1 MARWACALSAIQKTV
16 SMKCKLTPI
25 TLCHVG
31 SGNTLKRNVDFVAD
45 GDKLGIVDVRKIFD
59 IVGVDGIA
67 GWCSAID
74 RRENILNYV
83 RGYKPNAQLR
93 DICSTILEVE
103 NGHSEPN
110 NVKELR
116 EHIRSLGVPYI
127 PASSLKGAI
136 ATAILAADPYDS
148 KLKIPEKIN
157 KKNNC
162 VVDKFF
168 SKAEKSKKNDRVFY
182 TPQTSVLRFLRVSDA
197 YFNGVPTKAMYC
209 NQLNIRKGKELR
221 ESKTQQYIEGFY
233 TDEPAIIDLDIKSDY
248 MHNVSRKGM
257 IGEMPKAMTSI
268 KELLTTINA
277 HTLRLLEAEKDFW
290 SDSDYVDIEN
300 YLDKIDKLIDACQ
313 SCKEKEGRAA
323 IIRVGYGSGWDSI
336 TGGWSKESAND
347 DEWDRIVNASRPKNE
362 KNYSEYY
369 FPKTRR
375 VFDTHMPLGFMR
387 IEIAEK

>member
-93 DICSTILEVE
+93 DICSTVMDVQDGNSMPEKVD
-103 NGHSEPN
+103 
-110 NVKELR
+110 ELR

-127 PASSLKGAI
+127 PATSLKGALV
-136 ATAILAADPYDS
+136 TAILAANPYDH
-148 KLKIPEKIN
+148 KLTIPDKID
-157 KKNNC
+157 KNNKI
-162 VVDKFF
+162 VDKFF
-168 SKAEKSKKNDRVFY
+168 SKGD
-182 TPQTSVLRFLRVSDA
+182 PQTSVLRFLRVSDA
-197 YFNGVPTKAMYC
+197 YFTGVPTMAMYC
-209 NQLNIRKGKELR
+209 NLLNIRKTSKELSD
-221 ESKTQQYIEGFY
+221 SKGGQYVEVFY
-233 TDEPAIIDLDIKSDY
+233 TDESAIIDLDIKTEY
-248 MHNVSRKGM
+248 METVSQKGSLGV
-257 IGEMPKAMTSI
+257 IPKAMTSVR
-268 KELLTTINA
+268 ELLKIVNA

-290 SDSDYVDIEN
+290 SDSDYVDIED
-300 YLDKIDKLIDACQ
+300 YLDQIDELIDACK
-313 SCKEKEGRAA
+313 SSEEGRVA

-347 DEWDRIVNASRPKNE
+347 AEWDRIVNAARPKN
-362 KNYSEYY
+362 KGNYSEYY

-375 VFDTHMPLGFMR
+375 VFDAFMPLGFMR
-387 IEIAEK
+387 IEIADK

>member
-1 MARWACALSAIQKTV
+1 
-16 SMKCKLTPI
+16 MKCKLTPI

-93 DICSTILEVE
+93 DICSTVMDVQDGNSMPEKVD
-103 NGHSEPN
+103 
-110 NVKELR
+110 ELR

-127 PASSLKGAI
+127 PATSLKGALV
-136 ATAILAADPYDS
+136 TAILAANPYDH
-148 KLKIPEKIN
+148 KLTIPDKID
-157 KKNNC
+157 KNNKI
-162 VVDKFF
+162 VDKFF
-168 SKAEKSKKNDRVFY
+168 SKGD
-182 TPQTSVLRFLRVSDA
+182 PQTSVLRFLRVSDA
-197 YFNGVPTKAMYC
+197 YFTGVPTMAMYC
-209 NQLNIRKGKELR
+209 NLLNIRKTSKELSD
-221 ESKTQQYIEGFY
+221 SKGGQYVEVFY
-233 TDEPAIIDLDIKSDY
+233 TDESAIIDLDIKTEY
-248 MHNVSRKGM
+248 METVSQKGSLGV
-257 IGEMPKAMTSI
+257 IPKAMTSVR
-268 KELLTTINA
+268 ELLKIVNA

-290 SDSDYVDIEN
+290 SDSDYVDIED
-300 YLDKIDKLIDACQ
+300 YLDQIDELIDACK
-313 SCKEKEGRAA
+313 SSEEGRVA

-347 DEWDRIVNASRPKNE
+347 AEWDRIVNAARPKN
-362 KNYSEYY
+362 KGNYSEYY

-375 VFDTHMPLGFMR
+375 VFDAFMPLGFMR
-387 IEIAEK
+387 IEIADK